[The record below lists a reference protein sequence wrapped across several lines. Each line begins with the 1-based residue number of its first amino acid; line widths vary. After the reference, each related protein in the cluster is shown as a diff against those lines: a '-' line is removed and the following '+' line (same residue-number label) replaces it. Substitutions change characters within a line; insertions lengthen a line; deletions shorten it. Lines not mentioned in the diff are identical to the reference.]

1 MASRLDGH
9 RRQARGARHV
19 EEQHASGQQRQATR
33 ARDDQRL
40 QRRRPRVAR
49 SCSKPISRK
58 DVKPVSSQ
66 NTNSVRMLSLSAT
79 PSIAPMKAK
88 SDA

>member
-1 MASRLDGH
+1 MSRN
-9 RRQARGARHV
+9 
-19 EEQHASGQQRQATR
+19 
-33 ARDDQRL
+33 
-40 QRRRPRVAR
+40 
-49 SCSKPISRK
+49 

-66 NTNSVRMLSLSAT
+66 KTNSVRMLSLSVT